1 VSASLFRGFYFS
13 RVRIVGA
20 HDRPVPPR
28 GGRLTVSSHRN
39 GATDGYIVLKAFPG
53 VQGLVSIQLLQHPL
67 RRWLFDGIALVR
79 DKDRKRGGIQRA
91 TFAHRADAGCA
102 QLRAVGDLVI
112 FPEGSSLWGF
122 QPLTYQRGA
131 PVSCKPCSKKTSARK
146 WVDGFALSG
155 TRQFRSP
162 VEALP
167 GRSVEIPA
175 RVGGESVREWERR
188 IHQSIYEP
196 VGLWLAGLQIRLCGP
211 YLRRV
216 LAHSTT
222 MDPQIARNLSSH
234 SQIFAS
240 TTKARQAP
248 RTH

>member
-1 VSASLFRGFYFS
+1 MSHDETPMSARSHADTANQPSVGRSMRWRVRVLASLLRGFSFS

-20 HDRPVPPR
+20 RDRPLPPR

-122 QPLTYQRGA
+122 QPLPYQRGGPRIVQTLLKEDVCQEVGRWVCTIGHPTISITGRGLA
-131 PVSCKPCSKKTSARK
+131 GSVGRDSGARWRRK
-146 WVDGFALSG
+146 
-155 TRQFRSP
+155 R
-162 VEALP
+162 
-167 GRSVEIPA
+167 A
-175 RVGGESVREWERR
+175 RVGTPDSSV
-188 IHQSIYEP
+188 H
-196 VGLWLAGLQIRLCGP
+196 L
-211 YLRRV
+211 
-216 LAHSTT
+216 
-222 MDPQIARNLSSH
+222 
-234 SQIFAS
+234 
-240 TTKARQAP
+240 
-248 RTH
+248 